1 MAGYGSLAEVRERWS
16 IDDLLDAVECLE
28 VKADAEA
35 WAHEQAQ
42 RKRD

>member
-1 MAGYGSLAEVRERWS
+1 MAGYGTLHEVRTLWS
-16 IDDLLDAVECLE
+16 IDDLMDAVECLE

>member
-1 MAGYGSLAEVRERWS
+1 MAGYGTLHEVRHLWS
-16 IDDLLDAVECLE
+16 IDDLMDAVECLE